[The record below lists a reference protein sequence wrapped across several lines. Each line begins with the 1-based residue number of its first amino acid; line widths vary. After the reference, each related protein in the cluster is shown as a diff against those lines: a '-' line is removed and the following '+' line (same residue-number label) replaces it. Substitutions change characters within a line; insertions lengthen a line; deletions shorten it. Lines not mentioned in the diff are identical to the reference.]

1 MPPAGGAW
9 VFLTVLAGVFLFD
22 WLFLDPRARYCASA
36 PVFFF
41 RGDFLQQHLR
51 QPGGPL
57 AYLAA
62 LLAQLDYHPVLGALV
77 LAGLVGAV
85 WLATGRWR
93 HRAGAG
99 SGGVAWLPAYLLV
112 VLAAQYD
119 PPVLE
124 VGGGVLL
131 MVLCLCVWQS
141 WTDRSAVWRVVVFS
155 VFAAALFLFAGPF
168 PGLLFIVTVAVHEAV
183 VRRSFPGAVGC
194 AAALLPWWLAV
205 FVGETNDL
213 PVIVRSWGDAKSV
226 AVIAL
231 LHAFFPAAVIGRVLR
246 AKVPWFG
253 GAVGEHRPVASAAGD
268 RWTWAARVG
277 LGVAAAAM
285 FVGTF
290 DGERRALRRIQS
302 AAEWQDWNAVL
313 AVGASLRTL
322 PTPAR
327 LQVNRALFHTGRL
340 ADDLFA
346 FPQRREADLLAS
358 LADGLDVCLPLCDT
372 LLELGQV
379 NLAEH
384 YVQEAEYIRGEHPPM
399 LWRLAKINLVKER
412 PRAARVFLN
421 RLRSVP
427 FHRAEAER
435 WLASL
440 DREPGGDS
448 LDDLRRLRAVRVRAD
463 TVERVFP
470 TESLLEQLLKANPQ
484 NRMAAEYLEAHFLL
498 TGQVEQAVENRRLV
512 ERGESRELSRT
523 MMEAVLIF
531 NRRPG
536 NQPVAL
542 PELPGEKAAARRF
555 EWFLEALR
563 QAADK
568 PTAERTLAREFGD
581 TYWFYD
587 VFGRNPGRAGVAANQ
602 ERR

>member
-1 MPPAGGAW
+1 MS
-9 VFLTVLAGVFLFD
+9 VLVGVFLFD

-41 RGDFLQQHLR
+41 RGDFFQEHLR
-51 QPGGPL
+51 SPGGPL

-62 LLAQLDYHPVLGALV
+62 LLAQLDYQPVLGALV
-77 LAGLVGAV
+77 LAGLVGKL
-85 WLATGRWR
+85 WLATWLWQR
-93 HRAGAG
+93 HAGWG
-99 SGGVAWLPAYLLV
+99 SGWVAWVPAGLLV

-119 PPVLE
+119 PPLLE

-131 MVLCLCVWQS
+131 VVLGLCVGQFWGN
-141 WTDRSAVWRVVVFS
+141 RSAAGRLVVFL
-155 VFAAALFLFAGPF
+155 VFAIALFLVAGPF
-168 PGLLFIVTVAVHEAV
+168 PGLLFIVTAVVHEAV
-183 VRRSFPGAVGC
+183 VRRSLLGAVGC

-213 PVIVRSWGDAKSV
+213 PAIVRGWGDAKGV
-226 AVIAL
+226 AVIVL
-231 LHAFFPAAVIGRVLR
+231 LYAFFPVAVIGRFLG
-246 AKVPWFG
+246 AKVPWFR
-253 GAVGEHRPVASAAGD
+253 GADGQRRPVESVAGGW
-268 RWTWAARVG
+268 WTWAVRVG
-277 LGVAAAAM
+277 LGVAVAAA

-290 DGERRALRRIQS
+290 DGEHRAWRRIQS
-302 AAEWQDWNAVL
+302 AAEWQDWMAVL
-313 AVGASLRTL
+313 AAGSSLRML
-322 PTPAR
+322 PTPTR
-327 LQVNRALFHTGRL
+327 LQVNRALFHSGRL
-340 ADDLFA
+340 VDDLFA

-358 LADGLDVCLPLCDT
+358 LADGPDVCLPLCDT

-384 YVQEAEYIRGEHPPM
+384 YVQEAEETRGEHPAM

-421 RLRSVP
+421 RLRAVP

-440 DREPGGDS
+440 DQDPSGDS
-448 LDDLRRLRAVRVRAD
+448 LDDLRRLHAVRVRAD

-470 TESLLEQLLKANPQ
+470 TEPLLEQLLKTNPQ
-484 NRMAAEYLEAHFLL
+484 NRMAAEYLEAYFLL

-512 ERGESRELSRT
+512 ERGERRELPRT
-523 MMEAVLIF
+523 VVEAMLIF

-542 PELPGEKAAARRF
+542 PGLPGDQAVARRF
-555 EWFLEALR
+555 DRFLEVLR

-568 PTAERTLAREFGD
+568 PTAERTQAADFGD
-581 TYWFYD
+581 TYWYYD
-587 VFGRNPGRAGVAANQ
+587 VFGRNPGRVGVTASG